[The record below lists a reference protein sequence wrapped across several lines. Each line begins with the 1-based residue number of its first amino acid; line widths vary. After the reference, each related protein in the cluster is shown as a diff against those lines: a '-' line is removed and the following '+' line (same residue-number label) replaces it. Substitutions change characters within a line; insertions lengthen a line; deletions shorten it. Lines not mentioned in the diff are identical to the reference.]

1 MRNLQIKLNSLYF
14 FILIILVNLYPVAQ
28 QQWLN
33 LSLLEI
39 EGLSTYSNLYLIS
52 GLLFPFIIIL
62 ISSTNFSNYTFSENK
77 IRSKYIKNLSLIV
90 ISNLL
95 FLTFLL
101 TQYVVVFIN
110 LIFQLISNLGL
121 NISNDY
127 IPSKFIFLI
136 ILILLLFKS
145 TKLIIKRLLLLV
157 FSFTS
162 ILVWLDINNILI
174 LDYSYLLNRLSTP
187 NLFEF
192 NNINLLNILILC
204 LIEICFFFWSYISYE
219 NNLSN
224 WKVLLPIKKDY
235 SQLLNILLFYGC
247 LILYYARLNLIN

>member
-14 FILIILVNLYPVAQ
+14 FILVILVNLYPVVQ

-39 EGLSTYSNLYLIS
+39 EGLSPYSNLYLIS

-62 ISSTNFSNYTFSENK
+62 ISNTNFTNYSFSENK
-77 IRSKYIKNLSLIV
+77 IRNKYVKNLSFIV

-101 TQYVVVFIN
+101 TQYINVFIN
-110 LIFQLISNLGL
+110 LIFQLISNFGL
-121 NISNDY
+121 NIGNDY
-127 IPSKFIFLI
+127 IPEKFIFLI
-136 ILILLLFKS
+136 ILVLLLFKS
-145 TKLIIKRLLLLV
+145 TKLIIKRLFLLV
-157 FSFTS
+157 FSFIS

-174 LDYSYLLNRLSTP
+174 LDYNYFLSRLSTP
-187 NLFEF
+187 NFFEF
-192 NNINLLNILILC
+192 NNVNLLNILLLF
-204 LIEICFFFWSYISYE
+204 LIEICFFFWSYISYK

-224 WKVLLPIKKDY
+224 WKVLFPSKKDY
-235 SQLLNILLFYGC
+235 SQLVNIFLFYGC
-247 LILYYARLNLIN
+247 LILYYARLNILN